1 MIETM
6 QIQDPQIIRLI
17 DRIGEHYRTNI
28 SNRFIRPIL
37 LQLPLEKQSW
47 DFIEILMEK
56 GDQFRYQ
63 GYHLD
68 ELYRQIAAA
77 ARFVALARRELV
89 PGLRSR
95 QDHSGVSGSDKVLR
109 DMAVNNFASN
119 LQLFADLVNEL
130 FVKLVELDKL
140 DSKGHMP
147 LYAQLPE
154 LQEIGRQ
161 LVGG

>member
-1 MIETM
+1 M

-17 DRIGEHYRTNI
+17 ERIGDHYRTNI
-28 SNRFIRPIL
+28 SNRFIRPAL
-37 LQLPLEKQSW
+37 LQLPLENQSW
-47 DFIEILMEK
+47 DLIEVLIEK
-56 GDQFRYQ
+56 VDQFRYQ

-77 ARFVALARRELV
+77 ARFVALARKELV

-95 QDHSGVSGSDKVLR
+95 QDNSGVSGSDKVLR

-119 LQLFADLVNEL
+119 LQLFADLLNEL
-130 FVKLVELDKL
+130 FIKLVDIDKQ

-147 LYAQLPE
+147 LYVQLPE

-161 LVGG
+161 LVGS